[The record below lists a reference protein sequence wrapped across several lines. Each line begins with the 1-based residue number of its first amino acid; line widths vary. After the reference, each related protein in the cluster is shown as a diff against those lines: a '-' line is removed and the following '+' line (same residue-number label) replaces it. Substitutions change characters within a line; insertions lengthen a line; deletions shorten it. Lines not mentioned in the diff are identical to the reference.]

1 MTSFF
6 SSISRGIQLVQQKV
20 TEDATFLNDKISRSA
35 LEAFDPGKAYGILW
49 EKAENVQYCRSC
61 ENNFPPL
68 LISKH
73 HCRSCAGVF
82 CDDCCP
88 LTNVEGISKFYSTL
102 IPNYED
108 SPGLTSIRI
117 CDACSRGECPG
128 MPIKEE
134 IRARLEAMTSKDDS
148 IATIK
153 NFVSKVTLGGLTDG
167 ADRFSTELKI
177 AYGSCYGED
186 GKPTKAINRP
196 LPVSGYFEI
205 HNKSNQVFCIKVLMQ
220 GVDVKFEI
228 PRPSY
233 KAVPPKES
241 AYAFFY
247 PDRGNIEILILH
259 GNPNPIEEH
268 QAISY
273 NTAAPGMRADRISKC
288 AKVGLFSKISYY
300 SCSSAGKNVLLKYR
314 GDGAVQPRTGNSI
327 SRIGILPRLQ
337 GRRYAPQK
345 IDFSTN
351 IDAVKLEFEI
361 SVELTRFY
369 KQPQSAGTGSSRFK
383 KMPVEDPAVVSSPPK
398 RRVS

>member
-1 MTSFF
+1 M
-6 SSISRGIQLVQQKV
+6 I
-20 TEDATFLNDKISRSA
+20 
-35 LEAFDPGKAYGILW
+35 
-49 EKAENVQYCRSC
+49 
-61 ENNFPPL
+61 
-68 LISKH
+68 
-73 HCRSCAGVF
+73 
-82 CDDCCP
+82 
-88 LTNVEGISKFYSTL
+88 
-102 IPNYED
+102 
-108 SPGLTSIRI
+108 
-117 CDACSRGECPG
+117 
-128 MPIKEE
+128 
-134 IRARLEAMTSKDDS
+134 
-148 IATIK
+148 
-153 NFVSKVTLGGLTDG
+153 GLTDG

-233 KAVPPKES
+233 KAGLQFANICVCMHCCHFNVMCLYYLVPPKES

-314 GDGAVQPRTGNSI
+314 GDGAVQPRTGVSE
-327 SRIGILPRLQ
+327 
-337 GRRYAPQK
+337 
-345 IDFSTN
+345 T
-351 IDAVKLEFEI
+351 
-361 SVELTRFY
+361 
-369 KQPQSAGTGSSRFK
+369 GT
-383 KMPVEDPAVVSSPPK
+383 PVSM
-398 RRVS
+398 